1 MKHVWMALLCGW
13 LATVGAVAQDLF
25 GRAEESVPDE
35 VEAMYVKGLRYL
47 ERDLIGGAGPRDGH
61 GNQPGVIGLAVT
73 AILAHG
79 DDPNTGPYHAAVKRG
94 LDQILSGA
102 NRANG
107 YLGASMYNHG
117 FATLA
122 LAESYGAVDDPRLGP
137 ALQRAVD
144 LILTSQ
150 ANNPYGAWRY
160 SPESGDADTTVSGA
174 QLVALLAARNAGI
187 AVPEEAIQ
195 KALRFFMSC
204 AAPEGGFGYTSAAG
218 PNNPRSAIGVL
229 VFALAKQ
236 KDARAYQAALRFLS
250 RDPYRDDGYPFYFH
264 YYAAQAFFQA
274 DPEAWRAWNARMIK
288 LLVNTQNPDGSWDGN
303 HGRLFSTATALL
315 TLALNYRFLPIY
327 ER

>member
-1 MKHVWMALLCGW
+1 MKLAW
-13 LATVGAVAQDLF
+13 LAGLLLASSVQAQDLF
-25 GRAEESVPDE
+25 GRAEETVPDE
-35 VEAMYVKGLRYL
+35 VEAAYVKGLRYL
-47 ERDLIGGAGPRDGH
+47 ERDLTGGVGTRDGY

-79 DDPNTGPYHAAVKRG
+79 DDPNTGPYRVAVKRG
-94 LDQILSGA
+94 LDHILSGA

-107 YLGASMYNHG
+107 YIGSSMYNHG

-122 LAESYGAVDDPRLGP
+122 LAEAYGAVDEPRLGP

-144 LILTSQ
+144 LILAAQ
-150 ANNPYGAWRY
+150 ARNPYGAWRY
-160 SPESGDADTTVSGA
+160 SPESADADTTVSGA

-195 KALRFFMSC
+195 KALRFFISC
-204 AAPEGGFGYTSAAG
+204 SAAEGGFGYTSASG

-236 KDARAYQAALRFLS
+236 KDARVYQTALRFLT
-250 RDPYRDDGYPFYFH
+250 RDPFRDDGYPFYFH

-274 DPEAWRAWNARMIK
+274 DPEAWKSWNARMIK
-288 LLVNTQNPDGSWDGN
+288 VLVTTQNPDGSWDGN
-303 HGRLFSTATALL
+303 HGRLFTTSTALL

>member
-1 MKHVWMALLCGW
+1 VNRLLLASVCVLW
-13 LATVGAVAQDLF
+13 LTGLAQAQELF
-25 GRAEESVPDE
+25 GRAEETVPEE
-35 VEAMYVKGLRYL
+35 VEQMYRKGLKYL
-47 ERDLIGGAGPRDGH
+47 ERELLGGASARDGY
-61 GNQPGVIGLAVT
+61 GNQPAVIGLAVT

-79 DDPNTGPYHAAVKRG
+79 DDPNTGPYRAAVKRG

-122 LAESYGAVDDPRLGP
+122 LAEAYGAVDDPRLGP

-150 ANNPYGAWRY
+150 ANNPLGGWRY
-160 SPESGDADTTVSGA
+160 SPESQDADTTVSGA

-187 AVPEEAIQ
+187 AVPDEAIE
-195 KALRFFMSC
+195 KALRFFIRCS
-204 AAPEGGFGYTSAAG
+204 ATEGGFGYTSAAG

-236 KDARAYQAALRFLS
+236 KDARAYQGALRFLS
-250 RDPYRDDGYPFYFH
+250 RDPFRDDGYPFYFH
-264 YYAAQAFFQA
+264 YYAAQALFQA
-274 DPEAWRAWNARMIK
+274 DPEAWKSWNARMIK
-288 LLVNTQNPDGSWDGN
+288 VLAATQNTDGSWDGN
-303 HGRLFSTATALL
+303 HGRLFSTAAALL

>member
-1 MKHVWMALLCGW
+1 MKGIFLSSMAGVM
-13 LATVGAVAQDLF
+13 LAGAAVAQDLF

-35 VEAMYVKGLRYL
+35 VEAMYLKGLKFL
-47 ERDLIGGAGPRDGH
+47 ERDLTGGAAARDGY

-79 DDPNTGPYHAAVKRG
+79 DDPNTGPYRAAVKRG
-94 LDQILSGA
+94 LDQILTGA

-107 YLGASMYNHG
+107 YLGSSMYNHG

-122 LAESYGAVDDPRLGP
+122 LAEAYGAVDDPRLGP
-137 ALQRAVD
+137 ALQKAVD

-150 ANNPYGAWRY
+150 AGNPFGAWRY

-195 KALRFFMSC
+195 KALRFFISC
-204 AAPEGGFGYTSAAG
+204 SAAEGGFGYTSASG

-236 KDARAYQAALRFLS
+236 KDARAYQAAVRFLS
-250 RDPYRDDGYPFYFH
+250 RDPFRDDGYPYYFH

-274 DPEAWRAWNARMIK
+274 DPEAWKSWNARMTK
-288 LLVNTQNPDGSWDGN
+288 VLVSTQNPDGSWDGN
-303 HGRLFSTATALL
+303 HGRLFSTSSALL